1 MNNPKVILFVCKHNR
16 FRSKVAEAFFNK
28 YNKNKDYVAM
38 SAGLLP
44 GAYPLDKIQVQTA
57 KKFGIKLSGRPKPIT
72 TDLLRYKVNFM
83 VIVADNVPSEIFN
96 NNKYGRKEIIWGIED
111 DYTGEDKEIDIII
124 KKIEDKVKLLV
135 ESLK

>member
-1 MNNPKVILFVCKHNR
+1 MNNPKIVLFVCKHNR

-28 YNKNKDYVAM
+28 FNKNKEFICM

-57 KKFGIKLSGRPKPIT
+57 KKFGIRISGRPKPIT
-72 TDLLRYKVNFM
+72 TDLLRYKVNLM

-96 NNKYGRKEIIWGIED
+96 NKKYGRDEIIWGIED
-111 DYTGEDKEIDIII
+111 DYTGDNKEIERII
-124 KKIEDKVKLLV
+124 KKIEDKVKQLV
-135 ESLK
+135 GSLQ